1 MMTHNEW
8 YEAVRKHLAENYH
21 DRLDDEAV
29 EDATIDIVD
38 RCFCYGVPTLE
49 ELPEY
54 IADYMNR

>member
-1 MMTHNEW
+1 MTRAEW
-8 YEAVRKHLAENYH
+8 YEAVRKELATNY
-21 DRLDDEAV
+21 DLSAEDI

-38 RCFCYGVPTLE
+38 RCFCCGIPTLA

>member
-1 MMTHNEW
+1 MMTKDEW
-8 YEAVRKHLAENYH
+8 YEAVRKELTANYSE
-21 DRLDDEAV
+21 RLDAEDI

-38 RCFCYGVPTLE
+38 RCFCCNVPTLE

>member
-1 MMTHNEW
+1 MTKNEW
-8 YEAVRKHLAENYH
+8 YEAVRKHLSENYSQ
-21 DRLDDEAV
+21 RLDDEAV
-29 EDATIDIVD
+29 EDATIDIVG